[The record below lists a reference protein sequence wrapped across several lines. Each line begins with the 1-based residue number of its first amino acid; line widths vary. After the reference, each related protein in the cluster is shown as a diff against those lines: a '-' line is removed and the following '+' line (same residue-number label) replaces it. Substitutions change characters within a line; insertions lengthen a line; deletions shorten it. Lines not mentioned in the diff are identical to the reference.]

1 MFSRFEVRFTAAL
14 FALGLLILV
23 LGISRGGAATGR
35 V

>member
-35 V
+35 M